1 MSNEPRPL
9 EGKEVLLIVSGGI
22 AAYKSA
28 VLARELMRAGAQIET
43 ILTDAAQKFV
53 GGVTFA
59 GLTGRAPRTELWDE
73 SFSGELHV
81 ELASRADLIVV
92 APATADLMAR
102 AANGIAN
109 DLATATLLCAK
120 GPVLFAPAMHARMW
134 SNASTRANVA
144 RLIER
149 GAMMVG
155 PVEGALASG
164 EIGMGR
170 MVEPEQI
177 ARSAI
182 EIIQQSSKPLD
193 LVGVRILITAGPT
206 HEAIDPVRFVG
217 NRSSGKMGLAI
228 ADAAIE
234 RGASVTVV
242 HGPIS
247 ARAVNESKIE
257 RVSVRSAIEMK
268 SAVDARREGADVIV
282 MAAAVADYRP
292 ETVADQKIKKGQDE
306 VVIRLVKN
314 PDILAGLG
322 AWRGE
327 KRVPVLVGFAVET
340 RDLVHYAR
348 SKLERKGCDIV
359 VANLAEHGF
368 EGDQNTVTIVTRE
381 AAIALER
388 QPKRAV
394 ADAILDRVVALV
406 RS

>member
-1 MSNEPRPL
+1 MSRGPL
-9 EGKEVLLIVSGGI
+9 EGKEVLMIVSGGI

-28 VLARELMRAGAQIET
+28 ILARELLRAGAQIET

-81 ELASRADLIVV
+81 ELATKADVIVV
-92 APATADLMAR
+92 APATANLMAR

-120 GPVLFAPAMHARMW
+120 GPVLFAPAMHSRMW
-134 SNASTRANVA
+134 SNGSTRANVQ

-149 GAMMVG
+149 GALIEG

-164 EIGMGR
+164 EVGMGR

-177 ARSAI
+177 ARRVI
-182 EIIQQSSKPLD
+182 EIVQRSSRPLD
-193 LVGVRILITAGPT
+193 LVGVRLLITAGPT

-217 NRSSGKMGLAI
+217 NRSSGKMGLAL

-247 ARAVNESKIE
+247 ARATHEREIE

-268 SAVDARREGADVIV
+268 AAVEARRESADVIV

-306 VVIRLVKN
+306 LVIRLVKN

-322 AWRGE
+322 AWRGD
-327 KRVPVLVGFAVET
+327 KRAPVLVGFAVET
-340 RDLVHYAR
+340 GDLVQYAR
-348 SKLERKGCDIV
+348 SKLERKGCDMV

-381 AAIALER
+381 AAEALER

-394 ADAILDRVVALV
+394 ADAILDRVVAL
-406 RS
+406 RSR

>member
-28 VLARELMRAGAQIET
+28 VLARELMRAGAKIET

-134 SNASTRANVA
+134 NHGATQSNVRQ
-144 RLIER
+144 LIER
-149 GAMMVG
+149 GALMAG

-164 EIGMGR
+164 EVGVGR
-170 MVEPEQI
+170 MVEPEEI
-177 ARSAI
+177 ARKAI
-182 EIIQQSSKPLD
+182 EIVQRSRRPLD
-193 LVGVRILITAGPT
+193 FMGVRVLITAGPT

-228 ADAAIE
+228 ADAAVE
-234 RGASVTVV
+234 RGATVTVV

-268 SAVDARREGADVIV
+268 SAVEARRERADVIV

-306 VVIRLVKN
+306 LVIRLVKN

-322 AWRGE
+322 AWRAE
-327 KRVPVLVGFAVET
+327 KRAPVLVGFAVET
-340 RDLVHYAR
+340 GDLVGYAR
-348 SKLERKGCDIV
+348 SKLERKGCDMV

-381 AAIALER
+381 AAVALER

>member
-1 MSNEPRPL
+1 MSRGPL
-9 EGKEVLLIVSGGI
+9 EGKEVLMIVSGGI

-28 VLARELMRAGAQIET
+28 ILARELLRAGAQIET

-81 ELASRADLIVV
+81 ELATKADVIVV
-92 APATADLMAR
+92 APATANLMAR

-134 SNASTRANVA
+134 SNGSTRANVQ

-149 GAMMVG
+149 GALIEG

-164 EIGMGR
+164 EVGMGR

-177 ARSAI
+177 ARRVI
-182 EIIQQSSKPLD
+182 EIVQRSSRPLD
-193 LVGVRILITAGPT
+193 LVGVRLLITAGPT

-217 NRSSGKMGLAI
+217 NRSSGKMGLAL

-247 ARAVNESKIE
+247 ARATHEREIE

-268 SAVDARREGADVIV
+268 AAVEARRESADVIV

-306 VVIRLVKN
+306 LVIRLVKN

-322 AWRGE
+322 AWRGD
-327 KRVPVLVGFAVET
+327 KRAPVLVGFAVET
-340 RDLVHYAR
+340 GDLVQYAR
-348 SKLERKGCDIV
+348 SKLERKGCDMV

-368 EGDQNTVTIVTRE
+368 EGEQNTVTIVTRE
-381 AAIALER
+381 AAEALER

-394 ADAILDRVVALV
+394 ADAILDRVVAL
-406 RS
+406 RSR

>member
-9 EGKEVLLIVSGGI
+9 EGKEVLLVVSGGI

-134 SNASTRANVA
+134 SNASTRANVE
-144 RLIER
+144 RLIAR
-149 GAMMVG
+149 GARMVG

-164 EIGMGR
+164 EVGMGR

-193 LVGVRILITAGPT
+193 LVGVRVLITAGPT

-228 ADAAIE
+228 ADAAVE

-268 SAVDARREGADVIV
+268 SAVEARRESADVIV

-306 VVIRLVKN
+306 LVIRLVKN

-327 KRVPVLVGFAVET
+327 KKAPVLVGFAVET
-340 RDLVHYAR
+340 GDLVGYAR
-348 SKLERKGCDIV
+348 SKLERKGCDMV

-381 AAIALER
+381 AAMALER

>member
-1 MSNEPRPL
+1 MSRGPL
-9 EGKEVLLIVSGGI
+9 EGKEVLMIVSGGI

-28 VLARELMRAGAQIET
+28 ILARELLRAGAQIET

-81 ELASRADLIVV
+81 ELATKADIIVV
-92 APATADLMAR
+92 APATANLMAR

-134 SNASTRANVA
+134 SNGSTRANVQ

-149 GAMMVG
+149 GALIEG

-164 EIGMGR
+164 EVGMGR

-177 ARSAI
+177 ARRVI
-182 EIIQQSSKPLD
+182 EIVQRSSRPLD
-193 LVGVRILITAGPT
+193 LVGVRLLITAGPT

-217 NRSSGKMGLAI
+217 NRSSGKMGLAL

-247 ARAVNESKIE
+247 ARATHEREIE

-268 SAVDARREGADVIV
+268 AAVEARRESADVIV

-306 VVIRLVKN
+306 LVIRLVKN

-322 AWRGE
+322 AWRGD
-327 KRVPVLVGFAVET
+327 KRAPVLVGFAVET
-340 RDLVHYAR
+340 GDLVQYAR
-348 SKLERKGCDIV
+348 SKLERKGCDMV

-368 EGDQNTVTIVTRE
+368 EGEQNTVTIVTRE
-381 AAIALER
+381 AAEALER

-394 ADAILDRVVALV
+394 ADAILDRVVAL
-406 RS
+406 RSR

>member
-1 MSNEPRPL
+1 MSGA
-9 EGKEVLLIVSGGI
+9 EGKEVLLIVGGGI

-28 VLARELMRAGAQIET
+28 IIARELLRAGAKVET

-53 GGVTFA
+53 GAVTFA
-59 GLTGRAPRTELWDE
+59 GLTGRAARTELWDA

-102 AANGIAN
+102 AANGLAN

-134 SNASTRANVA
+134 SHGATQSNARA
-144 RLIER
+144 LIER
-149 GAMMVG
+149 GATMVG
-155 PVEGALASG
+155 PVEGPLASG
-164 EIGMGR
+164 EVGMGR
-170 MVEPEQI
+170 MQEPEAI
-177 ARSAI
+177 AREAI
-182 EIIQQSSKPLD
+182 EILSKKSSDLD
-193 LVGVRILITAGPT
+193 LVGVRILVTAGPT

-234 RGASVTVV
+234 RGATVCVV

-247 ARAVNESKIE
+247 AKAKHESRIE
-257 RVSVRSAIEMK
+257 RVGVRSALEMRD
-268 SAVDARREGADVIV
+268 AVEARRAAVDVIV

-292 ETVADQKIKKGQDE
+292 ATVASEKIKKGQQE
-306 VVIRLVKN
+306 LVIQLVKN

-322 AWRGE
+322 QWRGD
-327 KRVPVLVGFAVET
+327 KRAPVLVGFAVET
-340 RDLVHYAR
+340 GDLVGYAR
-348 SKLERKGCDIV
+348 SKLERKGCDMV

-368 EGDQNTVTIVTRE
+368 EGDENTVTIVTKHS
-381 AAIALER
+381 ADALER
-388 QPKRAV
+388 QPKRLV
-394 ADAILDRVVALV
+394 AEAILDRVRALL
-406 RS
+406 RD